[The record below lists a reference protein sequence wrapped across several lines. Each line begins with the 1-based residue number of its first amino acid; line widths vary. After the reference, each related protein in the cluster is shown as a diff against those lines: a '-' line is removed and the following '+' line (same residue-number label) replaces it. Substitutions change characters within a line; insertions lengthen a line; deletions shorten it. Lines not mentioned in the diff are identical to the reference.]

1 MTNDF
6 HFHYSKNEIRVLF
19 TELVFPEEAQDTPQ
33 PGTADPEL
41 DGFLPVADPSTLQ
54 SVTLLDNAENFFEG
68 EEIADKPPTGLT
80 KRKRAVINPVK
91 WTSQEE
97 VELNTKFRKYIE
109 KGDRPSPRKIR
120 KLVPSSLSDRSFS
133 AIKNKIYRMISNRK

>member
-1 MTNDF
+1 M
-6 HFHYSKNEIRVLF
+6 LF
-19 TELVFPEEAQDTPQ
+19 TELVFPEEAQDTPH

-41 DGFLPVADPSTLQ
+41 DGFLPVADPSILQ

-80 KRKRAVINPVK
+80 KRKRVVINPVK

-97 VELNTKFRKYIE
+97 VVLNTKFRKYIE
-109 KGDRPSPRKIR
+109 RETDLRQGKYENWFHLPCQTD
-120 KLVPSSLSDRSFS
+120 LSVLSRTKFTGW
-133 AIKNKIYRMISNRK
+133 